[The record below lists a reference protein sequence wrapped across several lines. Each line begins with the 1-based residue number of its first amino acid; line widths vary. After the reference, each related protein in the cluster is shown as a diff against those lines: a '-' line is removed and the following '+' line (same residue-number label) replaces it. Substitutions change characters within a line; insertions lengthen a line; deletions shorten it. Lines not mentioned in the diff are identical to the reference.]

1 MTPKTLEDPVDTT
14 PTGPDAHEPSPTGPG
29 AGDGGSKDRVWRE
42 WLAVGEG
49 LTGLLSVIAII
60 ISLVAL
66 ASAGS
71 SAGTTTTMT
80 MPATAAPAAAATPA
94 VAPTAFTMAYRS
106 DTEHGRK
113 GPDGKWHDAAS
124 NAIYAVRAGSKVT
137 VTLVNYD
144 SSPHSFTAPSWVP
157 IRSSPVARP
166 ATQARSA
173 SASPRPPGRAARVVL
188 QGPLR
193 PVGNDAQRLYARLRD
208 RAGVAIAGCA
218 AGVAS

>member
-29 AGDGGSKDRVWRE
+29 AGDAGSKDRVWRE

-144 SSPHSFTAPSWVP
+144 SSPHSFTAPSLGADQIVP
-157 IRSSPVARP
+157 GGSPGNPGKISVSFTAP
-166 ATQARSA
+166 AMA
-173 SASPRPPGRAARVVL
+173 GRYEWYCKVPCDPWAMMRNGYMRGYVTV
-188 QGPLR
+188 
-193 PVGNDAQRLYARLRD
+193 
-208 RAGVAIAGCA
+208 RA
-218 AGVAS
+218 